1 MEAVSSMNRIF
12 CIMGKSSSGK
22 DSLYSAVV
30 SSLGLTPLVIYTTR
44 PMREN
49 EKEGREYH
57 FVDRA
62 AFEQMKAEGRVIE
75 SRTYDTKLGE
85 WTYFTAN
92 DNIDLASH
100 SYAVIGTLE
109 SFVPI
114 RDYFGAERVVPL
126 YVEVEDGERLARAVE
141 RERREDEPK
150 YTELCRRFLSDT
162 EDFSDEKLAAAG
174 VERRFDNT
182 GSFNECLNEMKSYIL
197 SFE

>member
-1 MEAVSSMNRIF
+1 MNRIF

-22 DSLYSAVV
+22 DSLYTAIIG
-30 SSLGLTPLVIYTTR
+30 SLALTPLVIYTTR

-57 FVDRA
+57 FVDRPT
-62 AFEQMKAEGRVIE
+62 FERMSAEGSVIE
-75 SRTYDTKLGE
+75 SRTYHTKLGD

-92 DNIDLASH
+92 DNIDLDAH

-114 RDYFGAERVVPL
+114 RDYFGADRVVPL

-141 RERREDEPK
+141 RERREEVPK
-150 YTELCRRFLSDT
+150 YTELCRRFIADT
-162 EDFSDEKLAAAG
+162 EDFSDGKLAAAG
-174 VERRFDNT
+174 VDRRFDNT
-182 GSFNECLNEMKSYIL
+182 GSFNECLNEMKKYIL

>member
-1 MEAVSSMNRIF
+1 
-12 CIMGKSSSGK
+12 MGKSSSGK
-22 DSLYSAVV
+22 DSLYKAIVN
-30 SSLGLTPLVIYTTR
+30 SLGLTPLVIYTTR

-49 EKEGREYH
+49 EQEGREYH
-57 FVDRA
+57 FVDRSV
-62 AFEQMKAEGRVIE
+62 FEQMKAEGRVIE

-114 RDYFGAERVVPL
+114 RDHFAADRVVPL
-126 YVEVEDGERLARAVE
+126 YVEVEDGERLARAIE

-150 YTELCRRFLSDT
+150 YTELCRRFIADT
-162 EDFSDEKLAAAG
+162 SDFSDEKLAAAG
-174 VERRFDNT
+174 VEHRFDNT
-182 GSFNECLNEMKSYIL
+182 GSFDDCLSEMKKYIL

>member
-1 MEAVSSMNRIF
+1 MNRIF

-22 DSLYSAVV
+22 DSLYSAIVN
-30 SSLGLTPLVIYTTR
+30 SLGLTPLVIYTTR

-49 EKEGREYH
+49 EKDGREYH

-62 AFEQMKAEGRVIE
+62 AFELMKAEERVIE
-75 SRTYDTKLGE
+75 SRTYNTKLGE

-114 RDYFGAERVVPL
+114 RDHFGADRVVPL

-150 YTELCRRFLSDT
+150 YTELCRRFIADT

-174 VERRFDNT
+174 VDRRFDNT
-182 GSFNECLNEMKSYIL
+182 GSFNECLNEMKKYIL

>member
-1 MEAVSSMNRIF
+1 MNRIF

-22 DSLYSAVV
+22 DSLYSAIVN
-30 SSLGLTPLVIYTTR
+30 SLGLTPLVIYTTR

-49 EKEGREYH
+49 EKDGREYH

-62 AFEQMKAEGRVIE
+62 AFELMKAEGRVIE
-75 SRTYDTKLGE
+75 SRTYNTKLGE

-114 RDYFGAERVVPL
+114 RDHFGADRVVPL

-150 YTELCRRFLSDT
+150 YTELCRRFIADT

-174 VERRFDNT
+174 VDRRFDNT
-182 GSFNECLNEMKSYIL
+182 GSFNECLNEMKKYIL

>member
-1 MEAVSSMNRIF
+1 MNRIF

-22 DSLYSAVV
+22 DSLYTAIIG
-30 SSLGLTPLVIYTTR
+30 SLALTPLVIYTTR

-57 FVDRA
+57 FVDRPT
-62 AFEQMKAEGRVIE
+62 FERMSAEGRVIE
-75 SRTYDTKLGE
+75 SRTYHTKLGD

-92 DNIDLASH
+92 DNIDLDAH

-114 RDYFGAERVVPL
+114 RDYFGADRVVPL

-141 RERREDEPK
+141 RERREEVPK
-150 YTELCRRFLSDT
+150 YTELCRRFIADT
-162 EDFSDEKLAAAG
+162 EDFSDGKLAAAG
-174 VERRFDNT
+174 VDRRFDNT
-182 GSFNECLNEMKSYIL
+182 GSFNECLNEMKKYII

>member
-1 MEAVSSMNRIF
+1 MNRIF

-22 DSLYSAVV
+22 DSLYTAIIG
-30 SSLGLTPLVIYTTR
+30 SLALTPLVIYTTR

-57 FVDRA
+57 FVDRPT
-62 AFEQMKAEGRVIE
+62 FERMSAEGRVIE
-75 SRTYDTKLGE
+75 SRTYHTKLGD

-92 DNIDLASH
+92 DNIDLDAH

-114 RDYFGAERVVPL
+114 RDYFGADRVVPL

-141 RERREDEPK
+141 RERREEVPK
-150 YTELCRRFLSDT
+150 YTELCRRFIADT
-162 EDFSDEKLAAAG
+162 ADFSDGKLAAAG
-174 VERRFDNT
+174 VDRRFDNT
-182 GSFNECLNEMKSYIL
+182 GSFNECLNEMKKYIL

>member
-1 MEAVSSMNRIF
+1 MNRIF

-22 DSLYSAVV
+22 DSLYTAIIG
-30 SSLGLTPLVIYTTR
+30 SLALTPLVIYTTR

-49 EKEGREYH
+49 EKEGREDH
-57 FVDRA
+57 FVDRPT
-62 AFEQMKAEGRVIE
+62 FERMSAEGRVIE
-75 SRTYDTKLGE
+75 SRTYHTKLGD

-92 DNIDLASH
+92 DNIDLDAH

-114 RDYFGAERVVPL
+114 RDYFGADRVVPL

-141 RERREDEPK
+141 RERREEVPK
-150 YTELCRRFLSDT
+150 YTELCRRFIADT
-162 EDFSDEKLAAAG
+162 EDFSDGKLAAAG
-174 VERRFDNT
+174 VDRRFDNT
-182 GSFNECLNEMKSYIL
+182 GSFNECLNEMKKYIL

>member
-1 MEAVSSMNRIF
+1 MNRIF

-22 DSLYSAVV
+22 DSLYTAIIG
-30 SSLGLTPLVIYTTR
+30 SLALTPLVIYTTR

-57 FVDRA
+57 FVDRPT
-62 AFEQMKAEGRVIE
+62 FERMSAEGRVIE
-75 SRTYDTKLGE
+75 SRTYHTKLGD

-92 DNIDLASH
+92 DNIDLDAH

-114 RDYFGAERVVPL
+114 RDYFGADRVVPL

-141 RERREDEPK
+141 RERREEVPK
-150 YTELCRRFLSDT
+150 YTELCRRFIADT
-162 EDFSDEKLAAAG
+162 EDFSDGKLAAAG
-174 VERRFDNT
+174 VDRRFDNT
-182 GSFNECLNEMKSYIL
+182 GSFNECLNEMKKYIL

>member
-1 MEAVSSMNRIF
+1 MNRIF

-22 DSLYSAVV
+22 DSLYTAIIG
-30 SSLGLTPLVIYTTR
+30 SLALTPLVIYTTR

-57 FVDRA
+57 FVDRPT
-62 AFEQMKAEGRVIE
+62 FERMSAEGRVIE
-75 SRTYDTKLGE
+75 SRTYHTKLGD

-92 DNIDLASH
+92 DNIDLDAH

-109 SFVPI
+109 AFVPI
-114 RDYFGAERVVPL
+114 RDYVGADRVVPL

-141 RERREDEPK
+141 RERREEVPK
-150 YTELCRRFLSDT
+150 YTELCRRFIADT
-162 EDFSDEKLAAAG
+162 EDFSDGKLAAAG
-174 VERRFDNT
+174 VDRRFDNT
-182 GSFNECLNEMKSYIL
+182 GSFNECLNEMKKYIL

>member
-1 MEAVSSMNRIF
+1 MNRIF

-22 DSLYSAVV
+22 DSLYTAIIG
-30 SSLGLTPLVIYTTR
+30 SLALTPLVIYTTR

-49 EKEGREYH
+49 EMEGREYH
-57 FVDRA
+57 FVDRPT
-62 AFEQMKAEGRVIE
+62 FERMSAEGRVIE
-75 SRTYDTKLGE
+75 SRTYHTKLGD

-92 DNIDLASH
+92 DNIDLDAH

-114 RDYFGAERVVPL
+114 RDYFGADRVVPL

-141 RERREDEPK
+141 RERREEVPK
-150 YTELCRRFLSDT
+150 YTELCRRFIADT
-162 EDFSDEKLAAAG
+162 EDFSDGKLAAAG
-174 VERRFDNT
+174 VDRRFDNT
-182 GSFNECLNEMKSYIL
+182 GSFNECLDEMKKYIL

>member
-1 MEAVSSMNRIF
+1 MNRIF

-22 DSLYSAVV
+22 DRLYSAIIG
-30 SSLGLTPLVIYTTR
+30 SLALTPLVIYTTR

-49 EKEGREYH
+49 EKDGSEYH
-57 FVDRA
+57 FVDSET
-62 AFEQMKAEGRVIE
+62 FEKMSSEGRVIE
-75 SRTYDTKLGE
+75 SRTYNTKLGD

-92 DNIDLASH
+92 DSIDLDSH

-141 RERREDEPK
+141 RERREEEPK
-150 YTELCRRFLSDT
+150 FTELCRRFIADT

-182 GSFNECLNEMKSYIL
+182 GSFNECLNEMKKYIL

>member
-1 MEAVSSMNRIF
+1 MNRIF

-22 DSLYSAVV
+22 DSLYSAIIG
-30 SSLGLTPLVIYTTR
+30 SLALTPLVIYTTR

-49 EKEGREYH
+49 EKDGSEYH
-57 FVDRA
+57 FVDSET
-62 AFEQMKAEGRVIE
+62 FEKMSSEGRVIE
-75 SRTYDTKLGE
+75 SRTYNTKLGD

-92 DNIDLASH
+92 DSIDLDSH

-141 RERREDEPK
+141 RERREEEPK
-150 YTELCRRFLSDT
+150 FTELCRRFIADT

-182 GSFNECLNEMKSYIL
+182 GSFNECLNEMKKYIL

>member
-1 MEAVSSMNRIF
+1 MNRIF

-22 DSLYSAVV
+22 DSLYTAIIG
-30 SSLGLTPLVIYTTR
+30 SLALTPLVIYTTR

-57 FVDRA
+57 FVDRPT
-62 AFEQMKAEGRVIE
+62 FERMSAEGRVIE
-75 SRTYDTKLGE
+75 SRTYHTKLGD

-92 DNIDLASH
+92 DSIDLDAH

-114 RDYFGAERVVPL
+114 RDYFGANRVVPL

-141 RERREDEPK
+141 RERREEVPK
-150 YTELCRRFLSDT
+150 YTELCRRFIADT
-162 EDFSDEKLAAAG
+162 EDFSDGKLAAAG
-174 VERRFDNT
+174 VDRRFDNT
-182 GSFNECLNEMKSYIL
+182 GSFNECLNEMKKYIL

>member
-1 MEAVSSMNRIF
+1 
-12 CIMGKSSSGK
+12 MGKSSSGK
-22 DSLYSAVV
+22 DSLYSAIVN
-30 SSLGLTPLVIYTTR
+30 SLGLTPLVIYTTR

-49 EKEGREYH
+49 EKDGREYH

-62 AFEQMKAEGRVIE
+62 AFELMKAEGRVIE
-75 SRTYDTKLGE
+75 SRTYNTKLGE

-114 RDYFGAERVVPL
+114 RDHFGADRVVPL

-150 YTELCRRFLSDT
+150 YTELCRRFIADT

-174 VERRFDNT
+174 VDRRFDNT
-182 GSFNECLNEMKSYIL
+182 GSFNECLNEMKKYIL

>member
-1 MEAVSSMNRIF
+1 MNRIF

-22 DSLYSAVV
+22 DSLYSAIIG
-30 SSLGLTPLVIYTTR
+30 SLALTPLVIYTTR

-49 EKEGREYH
+49 EKDGREYH
-57 FVDRA
+57 FVDSET
-62 AFEQMKAEGRVIE
+62 FEKMSSEGRVIE
-75 SRTYDTKLGE
+75 SRTYNTKLGD

-92 DNIDLASH
+92 DSIDLDSH

-141 RERREDEPK
+141 RERREEEPK
-150 YTELCRRFLSDT
+150 FTELCRRFIADT

-182 GSFNECLNEMKSYIL
+182 GSFNECLNEMKKYIL

>member
-1 MEAVSSMNRIF
+1 MNRIF

-22 DSLYSAVV
+22 DSLYSAIIG
-30 SSLGLTPLVIYTTR
+30 SLALTPLVIYTTR

-49 EKEGREYH
+49 EKDGREYH
-57 FVDRA
+57 FVDRET
-62 AFEQMKAEGRVIE
+62 FEKMSSEGRVIE
-75 SRTYDTKLGE
+75 SRTYNTKLGD

-92 DNIDLASH
+92 DNIDLDSH

-114 RDYFGAERVVPL
+114 RDYFGADRVVPL

-141 RERREDEPK
+141 RERREEEPK
-150 YTELCRRFLSDT
+150 FTELCRRFIADT

-182 GSFNECLNEMKSYIL
+182 GSFNECLNEMKKYIL

>member
-1 MEAVSSMNRIF
+1 MNRIF

-22 DSLYSAVV
+22 DSLYTAIIG
-30 SSLGLTPLVIYTTR
+30 SLALTPLVIYTTR

-57 FVDRA
+57 FVDRPT
-62 AFEQMKAEGRVIE
+62 FERMSAEGRVIE
-75 SRTYDTKLGE
+75 SRTYHTKLGD

-92 DNIDLASH
+92 DNIDLDAH

-114 RDYFGAERVVPL
+114 RDYFGADRVVPL

-141 RERREDEPK
+141 RERREEVPK
-150 YTELCRRFLSDT
+150 YTELCRRFIADT
-162 EDFSDEKLAAAG
+162 DDFSDGKLAASG
-174 VERRFDNT
+174 VDRRFDNT
-182 GSFNECLNEMKSYIL
+182 GSFNECLNEMKKYIL

>member
-1 MEAVSSMNRIF
+1 MNRIF

-22 DSLYSAVV
+22 DSLYAEIVR
-30 SSLGLTPLVIYTTR
+30 SLWLTPLVIYTTR

-49 EKEGREYH
+49 EQEGREYH
-57 FVDRA
+57 FTDRLT
-62 AFEQMKAEGRVIE
+62 FERMCAEGRVIE
-75 SRTYDTKLGE
+75 SRTYHTEHGE

-92 DNIDLASH
+92 DNIDLDAH

-114 RDYFGAERVVPL
+114 RDYFGGDRVIPV

-141 RERREDEPK
+141 RERREAVPK
-150 YTELCRRFLSDT
+150 YTELCRRFIADT

-174 VERRFDNT
+174 VDRRFDNT
-182 GSFNECLNEMKSYIL
+182 GSFGECLNEMKKYIL
-197 SFE
+197 SFD